1 MAKKAHQSLASEL
14 KLTQKQQLFAE
25 YLADPDN
32 VETPEEFAQRIGV
45 KTEILNRWKTNPS
58 IVQTAFQICRV
69 RMGAELPKVLRMLL
83 ENALGNNDISACKL
97 FFQQLDKITEAPE
110 ETGLTVDKALELIN
124 RAVDERIDRLPK
136 KREELQC

>member
-1 MAKKAHQSLASEL
+1 MAKKVHQSLASKL

>member
-1 MAKKAHQSLASEL
+1 MAKKVHQSLASEL

-45 KTEILNRWKTNPS
+45 KTEILNRWKTNPA

-124 RAVDERIDRLPK
+124 RTVDERIDRLPK
-136 KREELQC
+136 KRGELQC

>member
-110 ETGLTVDKALELIN
+110 ETGLTVDKVLELIN